1 MSKIGYI
8 VAGVSGAGKSTFI
21 KPLLEEYP
29 GKTVKV
35 FSLDDCRISLFKSV
49 TKYLDLSDEEMTY
62 AKAFEY
68 ANTNPKQFDSW
79 VNEQWA
85 TALKADVVVVD
96 NTNLTVKSRA
106 RWIQDMKAKNFK
118 VVGVQVN
125 VPLQVAIDRQ
135 KTRGDK
141 CVPENVVRDMYMR
154 QQEFFVGTEVDELI
168 NVKGN

>member
-49 TKYLDLSDEEMTY
+49 TKCLDLSDEEMTY

-68 ANTNPKQFDSW
+68 ANNNPKQFDSW
-79 VNEQWA
+79 VNEHWA

-106 RWIQDMKAKNFK
+106 RWVQDLKSKNFK
-118 VVGVQVN
+118 VIGVQVN

-141 CVPENVVRDMYMR
+141 CVPAGIVREMYMR